1 MAKVKPLEPDEL
13 SCKCDPG
20 MFSFKTTDELTP
32 LEEIVGQERALRSLD
47 FGLGLMNHGYNIYVL
62 GESGTGKAS
71 TVKTTLEMKAKDEPV
86 PDDWCYIYNFS
97 DPDRPKAL
105 NLPPGT
111 GCLLHD
117 DMVDLVETL
126 KRDIPQ
132 VFESKDYERHRDEI
146 LDGQQE
152 RTKAL
157 FYRLEQS
164 AQEKGFIIK
173 KAVSGLS
180 VVPAKDGKPM
190 EQEEFGKLPKGKK
203 ASLETALKTLQ
214 DRLSDV
220 VREARTIEKETKE
233 RINALDRE
241 VVQYVVNPLMSEL
254 FEKYKEFKKV
264 VEYLEEVKEDILKNI
279 EDFRP
284 KEEISLPIGG
294 LKLPRAEPT
303 LERYQVN
310 LVVNNMGTK
319 GAPVVV
325 ETNPTYYNLFGHIEH
340 RVQFGVATTDFTMIK
355 GGSVH
360 RANGGYLVVNAI
372 DILRN
377 IFVYDA
383 LKRMIKTGEVRIE
396 DVWEQYRLVSTTTP
410 LKPGPVP
417 VDIKI
422 VVIGEPYIYYL
433 LYNLD
438 DEYRKLFK
446 VKADFDNTMPG
457 VEDNVLKYAQFVAAR
472 CKERSLIPFDASG
485 VARIVEYGSRLASD
499 KEKLSARFGQ
509 LENIVL
515 EASYWA
521 GVEKRS
527 TVTAEDVDRAR
538 EEMVYRNSKIEDKLR
553 DYIKEDTIMVDTEGG
568 VVGQVNGI
576 AVIDL
581 GDYAFGKPSRITA
594 RTFMGDAGVVN
605 IEREVKMSGR
615 IHNKAHMILSSF
627 LGERFGQAF
636 PLTLSASIC
645 FEQLYEGV
653 EGDSATCTELYC
665 LLSSLSGLPI
675 NQGVA
680 VTGSMNQRGE
690 VQPVGG
696 VNEKIEGFF
705 EVCKA
710 KGLTGSQGVII
721 PKRNVKNLMLK
732 KEVIDAVREGKFSVY
747 PIEMV
752 EEGLEILT
760 STPVGERG
768 PDGQFP
774 EGMVN
779 QLVEKRLKG
788 LAKSF
793 KEFGRPK
800 AGKKV
805 ERKDKGNNNGKD

>member
-1 MAKVKPLEPDEL
+1 M
-13 SCKCDPG
+13 
-20 MFSFKTTDELTP
+20 
-32 LEEIVGQERALRSLD
+32 
-47 FGLGLMNHGYNIYVL
+47 
-62 GESGTGKAS
+62 S
-71 TVKTTLEMKAKDEPV
+71 TVKATLEKKAKDEPV
-86 PDDWCYIYNFS
+86 PDDWCYVYNFS
-97 DPDRPKAL
+97 EPDRPKAFK
-105 NLPPGT
+105 LPPGK
-111 GCLLHD
+111 GCVLHL
-117 DMVDLVETL
+117 DMEELVDTL
-126 KRDIPQ
+126 KREIPR
-132 VFESKDYERHRDEI
+132 VFESKDYESHRDEI

-157 FYRLEQS
+157 FHRLEQR
-164 AQEKGFIIK
+164 AQEKGFILK

-180 VVPAKDGKPM
+180 VVPAKDGKPIA
-190 EQEEFGKLPKGKK
+190 QEEFDKLPVEKK
-203 ASLETALKTLQ
+203 IAIEGELKILQ
-214 DRLSDV
+214 ERLSDV
-220 VREARTIEKETKE
+220 IREAKTIEKETKE

-241 VVQYVVNPLMSEL
+241 VIQYVVNPLMNEL
-254 FEKYKEFKKV
+254 IEKYKDFKSV
-264 VEYLEEVKEDILKNI
+264 VEYLKEVKEDILENI

-284 KEEISLPIGG
+284 KEEITLPLGG

-303 LERYQVN
+303 FERYYVN
-310 LVVNNMGTK
+310 LIVNNRDTK

-340 RVQFGVATTDFTMIK
+340 RVQFGVAMTDFTMIK

-360 RANGGYLVVNAI
+360 RANGGYLIVNI
-372 DILRN
+372 LDILRN

-383 LKRMIKTGEVRIE
+383 FKRMIKTREVRIE
-396 DVWEQYRLVSTTTP
+396 DVWEQYRLVSTTT
-410 LKPGPVP
+410 LKPGPIP

-422 VVIGEPYIYYL
+422 VVIGEPFIYYL

-438 DEYRKLFK
+438 YEYRKLFK
-446 VKADFDNTMPG
+446 VKADFDNTMPSA
-457 VEDNVLKYAQFVAAR
+457 EDNIMKYAQFVAAR
-472 CKERSLIPFDASG
+472 CKEKKLLPFDASG
-485 VARIVEYGSRLASD
+485 VARIIEYGSRLASD

-509 LENIVL
+509 VEDLIL

-521 GVEKRS
+521 GAEGRS
-527 TVTAEDVDRAR
+527 TVKAEDVDRAQN
-538 EEMVYRNSKIEDKLR
+538 EMIYRNSKIEDKLR
-553 DYIKEDTIMVDTEGG
+553 DLIKEDTIMVDTEGG

-594 RTFMGDAGVVN
+594 RTYMGDSGVVN
-605 IEREVKMSGR
+605 IEREVKLSGR

-627 LGERFGQAF
+627 LGGRFGQGF
-636 PLTLSASIC
+636 PLTVSASIC

-653 EGDSATCTELYC
+653 EGDSATCTELYA

-675 NQGVA
+675 NQGIA
-680 VTGSMNQRGE
+680 ITGSMNQRGE

-732 KEVIDAVREGKFSVY
+732 NELIEAVKDGKFSIY

-752 EEGLEILT
+752 DEGLGILT

-768 PDGQFP
+768 PDGTFP
-774 EGMVN
+774 EATVN
-779 QLVEKRLKG
+779 YLVEKRLKE
-788 LAKSF
+788 LAKSY
-793 KEFGRPK
+793 KEFGRV
-800 AGKKV
+800 KKG
-805 ERKDKGNNNGKD
+805 ERKKEGNNNE